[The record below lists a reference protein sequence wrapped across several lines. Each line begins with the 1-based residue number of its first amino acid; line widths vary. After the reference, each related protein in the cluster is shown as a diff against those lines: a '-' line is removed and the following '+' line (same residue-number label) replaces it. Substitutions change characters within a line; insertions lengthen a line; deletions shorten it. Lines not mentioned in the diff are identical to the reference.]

1 MEQSCRS
8 SSRTLTRRCWTLPW
22 QQLRSLLRRS
32 NKKSRRQLKKSSK
45 RWTKSTCLHGS
56 ASLVVVLK
64 QGEYNLTSPTHTHTL
79 RLLTELFAH
88 LTAVLNA
95 CFPRWYRAAHSD
107 MHHERRVTHETKHF
121 AYFYIGALAVLIF
134 RTADNTPL
142 PIGI

>member
-56 ASLVVVLK
+56 ASLVVVLR

-95 CFPRWYRAAHSD
+95 CVFRDGTVQP
-107 MHHERRVTHETKHF
+107 
-121 AYFYIGALAVLIF
+121 ILICIMNAGLHT
-134 RTADNTPL
+134 RPNTL
-142 PIGI
+142 